1 LTRDPEG
8 RVLLEILRDSF
19 SEPVDR
25 GPLAVARFLTGRPD
39 KAIQADVA
47 GCAQEILRQFFM
59 I

>member
-1 LTRDPEG
+1 M
-8 RVLLEILRDSF
+8 LLEILRDSF